1 MTALQAPRTR
11 ASLGAIRSG
20 RLLFFELSGGCIH
33 SMTSCRTYSPE
44 TVGLRS
50 AAFDRVYQ
58 SVSSRL
64 MNEHEDLKQSLAL
77 IILRHVDRGERDPEQ
92 LADVA
97 LREWSGIERW
107 EEARDRSATG

>member
-1 MTALQAPRTR
+1 MLKLVK
-11 ASLGAIRSG
+11 LG
-20 RLLFFELSGGCIH
+20 
-33 SMTSCRTYSPE
+33 RTYGPE
-44 TVGLRS
+44 TVALMT

-77 IILRHVDRGERDPEQ
+77 IILRHVDRGVRDPER

-97 LREWSGIERW
+97 FREWAGIDRS

>member
-1 MTALQAPRTR
+1 MCWPLAWDVRFQTR
-11 ASLGAIRSG
+11 KLG
-20 RLLFFELSGGCIH
+20 
-33 SMTSCRTYSPE
+33 RTYSPE
-44 TVGLRS
+44 TVGLMS

-97 LREWSGIERW
+97 LR
-107 EEARDRSATG
+107 

>member
-1 MTALQAPRTR
+1 
-11 ASLGAIRSG
+11 
-20 RLLFFELSGGCIH
+20 
-33 SMTSCRTYSPE
+33 
-44 TVGLRS
+44 
-50 AAFDRVYQ
+50 
-58 SVSSRL
+58 

>member
-1 MTALQAPRTR
+1 MCDVETR
-11 ASLGAIRSG
+11 KLG
-20 RLLFFELSGGCIH
+20 
-33 SMTSCRTYSPE
+33 RTYSPE
-44 TVGLRS
+44 TVGLMS

-64 MNEHEDLKQSLAL
+64 MNEHHDLKQSLAL